1 MGWTV
6 FILDAQRLTKYSPS
20 PRKGVLNAVTVD
32 SPTNGHLEEETM
44 TLEEMREKAIQ
55 LMMKRF
61 H

>member
-1 MGWTV
+1 V
-6 FILDAQRLTKYSPS
+6 KESSQ
-20 PRKGVLNAVTVD
+20 
-32 SPTNGHLEEETM
+32 TNEYLEEETM

>member
-1 MGWTV
+1 V
-6 FILDAQRLTKYSPS
+6 RYFE
-20 PRKGVLNAVTVD
+20 AVNID